1 MSKVESGVYPV
12 HQNKFKIGIK
22 GAAST
27 QPTDMKTI
35 KDLETFSLSMDN
47 NIEEWSALDQ
57 EGWTRRMSTGKGFS
71 ISLSGKSF
79 FNLWLQLGHL
89 FSTPVTKLLDFV
101 KTST

>member
-35 KDLETFSLSMDN
+35 KDLETFSLSM
-47 NIEEWSALDQ
+47 L
-57 EGWTRRMSTGKGFS
+57 
-71 ISLSGKSF
+71 
-79 FNLWLQLGHL
+79 
-89 FSTPVTKLLDFV
+89 
-101 KTST
+101 